1 MYHPPTIN
9 GLFGFLLNFTKF
21 KGPLMLQK
29 TENCNSLF
37 ADLIN
42 FLNGLKNKSISM
54 NFVLFLIHFITTSYC
69 QKEMNMFSTYFVKRR
84 PNHFKRNLK
93 DLSPNFFLLLFNIFL
108 DKITLKEMIMWS
120 AFSLI
125 CLVYFFDQVFVQNVY
140 ATHRL
145 CQLST

>member
-1 MYHPPTIN
+1 M
-9 GLFGFLLNFTKF
+9 F
-21 KGPLMLQK
+21 
-29 TENCNSLF
+29 F
-37 ADLIN
+37 A
-42 FLNGLKNKSISM
+42 
-54 NFVLFLIHFITTSYC
+54 
-69 QKEMNMFSTYFVKRR
+69 YFVKRR

-125 CLVYFFDQVFVQNVY
+125 CLVYFFAQVFVQNVY